1 MHKLSIDNQDKSAV
15 REFDRRQH
23 PRYALD
29 VNIKV
34 ETRTCGVVMG
44 DTVDVSETGISAAL
58 TEQIPLGEIV
68 RLHFKLSRV
77 QVAVDAS
84 VCQRR
89 AFRYC
94 FQYLG
99 LESTKHMIGFA
110 CRQLAVNEILGSIE
124 SM

>member
-1 MHKLSIDNQDKSAV
+1 MHKLTTDNQDKRTV
-15 REFDRRQH
+15 REFDQRRH
-23 PRYALD
+23 PRYALEVD
-29 VNIKV
+29 IKV
-34 ETRTCGVVMG
+34 ETRTCGIVMG

-58 TEQIPLGEIV
+58 MEQIPLGEIV

-77 QVAVDAS
+77 HVAVDAA

-89 AFRYC
+89 AFRYG
-94 FQYLG
+94 FQFLG
-99 LESTKHMIGFA
+99 LETTKTMIGFA